1 MAEKKMDENEYKF
14 PDEQQDDKNAD
25 GQVSAGEAEE
35 IVEVVDDT
43 PEADRGRQP
52 IGKTADE
59 VAPDDEVAAYSE
71 NVQKRIKELK
81 RTWHDER
88 REKEA
93 AQRERDEAVRSARY
107 YYEQAQKAGA
117 NAQQAQQY
125 SLSQMKDAAAK
136 ALEAAER
143 DLETAYES
151 GDSKAV
157 VKATKAVSEAQ
168 FKIARAQALENA
180 PRPQQQQPPL
190 QQPQQRVQSEPTPQ
204 ASIASSR
211 AQQWQTE
218 NKWYGND
225 EEMTSFALG
234 VHQKLVRQGV
244 VPDSDDYYAK
254 LNKRIRDVFP
264 DQFAEDA
271 DDGEETGTP
280 AQRKTPATVVAP
292 ASRSSNAA
300 PKKVQITK
308 TAASLAAKLGI
319 SVQEYARQVK
329 LLEKQDRAK
338 NG

>member
-1 MAEKKMDENEYKF
+1 MAEKKMDENEFKF
-14 PDEQQDDKNAD
+14 PDEQQEATNAE

-93 AQRERDEAVRSARY
+93 ALRERDEAVRSARY

-117 NAQQAQQY
+117 SAQQAQKY
-125 SLSQMKDAAAK
+125 SLAQMKEAATK
-136 ALEAAER
+136 ALETAER

-168 FKIARAQALENA
+168 FRIARAQAIENA
-180 PRPQQQQPPL
+180 PRPQQRQAPL

-204 ASIASSR
+204 ASER
-211 AQQWQTE
+211 AVRWQSE
-218 NKWYGND
+218 NTWYGKD
-225 EEMTSFALG
+225 VEMTSFALG
-234 VHQKLVRQGV
+234 VHQKLVASGV
-244 VPDSDDYYAK
+244 APDSDDYYAK
-254 LNKRIRDVFP
+254 LNKRVRDVFP
-264 DQFAEDA
+264 DQFEASDEGGDG
-271 DDGEETGTP
+271 GEEGTP
-280 AQRKTPATVVAP
+280 APRKTPATVVAP

>member
-1 MAEKKMDENEYKF
+1 MADKKMDETEYKF
-14 PDEQQDDKNAD
+14 PHEQQESAKDADK
-25 GQVSAGEAEE
+25 VSAGADEE
-35 IVEVVDDT
+35 VIEVVDDT

-71 NVQKRIKELK
+71 TVQKRIKELK

-93 AQRERDEAVRSARY
+93 ALRERDEALSTARH
-107 YYEQAQKAGA
+107 YYEQAQRAGQTV
-117 NAQQAQQY
+117 QQAQQQ
-125 SLSQMKDAAAK
+125 SLAQFKEAATK

-180 PRPQQQQPPL
+180 PRPQAPL
-190 QQPQQRVQSEPTPQ
+190 QPQQPGVQSAQTPP
-204 ASIASSR
+204 ASDAASTK
-211 AQQWQTE
+211 ALQWQRE
-218 NKWYGND
+218 NPWYQND
-225 EEMTSFALG
+225 DEMTSFALG
-234 VHQKLVRQGV
+234 VHRKLVKEGV
-244 VPDSDDYYAK
+244 VPDSDTYYAK
-254 LNKRIRDVFP
+254 LNKRMREVFP
-264 DQFAEDA
+264 AQFESEAST
-271 DDGEETGTP
+271 EEEESP
-280 AQRKTPATVVAP
+280 PPKKSPPATVVAP
-292 ASRSSNAA
+292 TTRTSSAA
-300 PKKVQITK
+300 PKKIQITK
-308 TAASLAAKLGI
+308 SAAAIASKLGI

-329 LLEKQDRAK
+329 LLEQQDRAK